1 MSSLEPFVIASK
13 AACPEWN
20 EGKQSI
26 PPMNLPLI
34 VILGPTAVGKT
45 ALAIQLAARLRG
57 EIISADSRL
66 FYIGMDIGT
75 AKPSLAERQQVP
87 HHLIDVALPDQIW
100 SLAVYQQEAQRIIQ
114 EVTNRGC
121 LPFLVG
127 GTGQYIHAV
136 TQSWHIPRVEP
147 DPHLRRAL
155 EHWAAE
161 ITPLGL
167 HARLEKIDP
176 LAASR
181 IDPQNLRRTIRA
193 LEVILVT
200 GQLFS
205 RQSQRGPSPYHL
217 LQIGLKRPRPELY
230 VRIDERIDLMLSAG
244 LVDEVQALLAQG
256 YSPDLPSL
264 SAIGYREVIAYLQG
278 KTTLEE
284 AIMLIKRQT
293 RLFVRRQANWF
304 KESDPIIHWFTVH
317 DQTIDEMEALV
328 RQWLAR

>member
-1 MSSLEPFVIASK
+1 MSSPEPILIASE

-26 PPMNLPLI
+26 KSMNLPLI

-45 ALAIQLAARLRG
+45 SLAIQLAARMRG

-75 AKPSLAERQQVP
+75 AKPSLAERRLVP
-87 HHLIDVALPDQIW
+87 HHLIDVTPPDQVW
-100 SLAVYQQEAQRIIQ
+100 SLAVYQQEAQRTIQ
-114 EVTNRGC
+114 EINDRGC

-147 DPHLRRAL
+147 DPRLRQAL
-155 EHWAAE
+155 EQWAAQV
-161 ITPLGL
+161 TPLGL
-167 HARLEKIDP
+167 HNRLKVLDP

-193 LEVILVT
+193 LEVILIT
-200 GQLFS
+200 GQPFS
-205 RQSQRGPSPYHL
+205 GQSRHSSSPYRL

-230 VRIDERIDLMLSAG
+230 ARIDERIDLMLSAG
-244 LVDEVQALLAQG
+244 LVEEVQNLLAQG

-264 SAIGYREVIAYLQG
+264 SAISYREIIAYLQG
-278 KTTLEE
+278 KTTLVE
-284 AIMLIKRQT
+284 AVMLIKRQT
-293 RLFVRRQANWF
+293 RVFVRRQANWF
-304 KESDPIIHWFTVH
+304 KESDPTIHWFTVNE
-317 DQTIDEMEALV
+317 QTIDEVEALV
-328 RQWLAR
+328 QKWLAH